1 MQRPAPRI
9 WGALLAV
16 LACGAVAGAHAQQPE
31 HGHHGAPAGPGGPGG
46 PRPEH
51 FDARHSHNQY
61 YFNRGALVHEV
72 PARSVVI
79 ARPGGPHY
87 YYAGGVWYAPR
98 PAGGFVVVTA
108 PVGLF
113 APVLPPFYST
123 VWFAGLPY
131 YYANDTY
138 YVWRGDDGYEV
149 VAPPGATP
157 DAAPLA
163 QPPDPDASAPTAE
176 AEAAVAAGSGLFV
189 YPHNGQS
196 PQQQA
201 DDQYDCYRWSS
212 SQTGFDPTQSA
223 AALPPDAAAARRAD
237 YQRAMRACLEG
248 RGYSVR

>member
-1 MQRPAPRI
+1 VSITTGRGTRV
-9 WGALLAV
+9 WGALLAA
-16 LACGAVAGAHAQQPE
+16 LALGALLGAQAQQPE
-31 HGHHGAPAGPGGPGG
+31 HGHHGGPGGPGG
-46 PRPEH
+46 PHPEH
-51 FDARHSHNQY
+51 YDTRYNHNQY
-61 YFNRGALVHEV
+61 YFSQGAVV
-72 PARSVVI
+72 RQMPARSVI
-79 ARPGGPHY
+79 ITRPGGAHY
-87 YYAGGVWYAPR
+87 YYGSGVWYAPH
-98 PAGGFVVVTA
+98 PAGGFVVVAA

-113 APVLPPFYST
+113 VPVLPPFYST
-123 VWFAGLPY
+123 VWFVGMPY

-157 DAAPLA
+157 DPPPLTP
-163 QPPDPDASAPTAE
+163 PPDAGGAPPTAE

-201 DDQYDCYRWSS
+201 DDQYDCHRWAA

-223 AALPPDAAAARRAD
+223 AALPPDQVFARRAD